1 MYIKKL
7 ISLALV
13 FIPITIYAQKD
24 SKSFI
29 TFEPTVSLMSVTYN
43 FGKPLPFYNRE
54 YYKNTPLAY
63 GGKVGFFMPQYYS
76 GIAIQYN
83 TFSRIM
89 TGFDFNFNPIVP
101 NDPVV
106 PRNTE
111 VEYSENQFSVNPYV
125 VLLKNKP
132 IKLTIG
138 PIFTFIKNKYINE
151 VLYMKDGKEDKSS
164 LYQEQFNTATKTS
177 TGAALNMVFTKKQ
190 FCFSLNSSYS
200 ILNQKYFNQL
210 QEKVASVFQFGIGIG
225 YCLESKKNAI
235 NNK

>member
-7 ISLALV
+7 ILVALV
-13 FIPITIYAQKD
+13 FIPIAIYSQKD

-54 YYKNTPLAY
+54 YYKNTPFAY
-63 GGKVGFFMPQYYS
+63 GGKIGLFMPQYYS
-76 GIAIQYN
+76 GVAIQYN

-89 TGFDFNFNPIVP
+89 SGFDFNFNPVVP

-132 IKLTIG
+132 FKLAIG
-138 PIFTFIKNKYINE
+138 PIFTFIQNKYIKE
-151 VLYMKDGKEDKSS
+151 VLFMKDGKENKSS
-164 LYQEQFNTATKTS
+164 FYLEDFNSANKIS
-177 TGAALNMVFTKKQ
+177 TGAALSMVFTKKQ

-200 ILNQKYFNQL
+200 VLNQKYFNSL
-210 QEKVASVFQFGIGIG
+210 QEKVATVFQFGIGIG
-225 YCLESKKNAI
+225 YYLEPKKKATL
-235 NNK
+235 